1 MIRARTPVGPGKG
14 DDDAALLRSQGGFI
28 PQWSSAWRLGELFL
42 FADKLAFAQPGKPRF
57 ELALAT
63 VTDVAM
69 ERRRFILLH
78 KDVVRLTYVL
88 PNQKRPRLAWF
99 ITADAGRWFDE
110 IMMLT
115 KAERAAAAK
124 DATGAP
130 GHPPDG
136 ASRPPGRAAGARAS
150 RPPDGA
156 RPTRAS
162 RPPDGARPT
171 RASRPPDG
179 TRPARASRTASRPA
193 PGAEPMIVREDQVEE
208 LAATLSPAGAR
219 ILWHLWERR
228 HADIKELAAVAD
240 SRSHMEVLTLLR
252 EGINGAAERLF
263 GHPAVEFKER
273 GLDLVSGQV
282 VTFQWWLER
291 AGEPGE
297 AGYEDGVAAGSG
309 RESGAADV
317 AGATWAEAE
326 SEPGGPAP
334 QATGPA
340 PSAAGPAEPFV
351 EIHDEGETLVV
362 VVMGPGVGAETV
374 RAPQVQH
381 GDTLLVALQ
390 TAAGRRELRVPLPC
404 GVLAAPV
411 TAASANRVASLT
423 LVKET
428 REERR

>member
-1 MIRARTPVGPGKG
+1 MIRARTPVWPRKG

-42 FADKLAFAQPGKPRF
+42 FAEKLAFAQPGKPRF

-69 ERRRFILLH
+69 ERRKFILLH

-110 IMMLT
+110 IMTLT
-115 KAERAAAAK
+115 KAGRAAAAK
-124 DATGAP
+124 DAAGAP
-130 GHPPDG
+130 AASGG
-136 ASRPPGRAAGARAS
+136 ASRLSGRAPGRAAGARGAS
-150 RPPDGA
+150 RPPAG
-156 RPTRAS
+156 P
-162 RPPDGARPT
+162 
-171 RASRPPDG
+171 
-179 TRPARASRTASRPA
+179 RPARASRVAARPV

-282 VTFQWWLER
+282 VTFQWWMER
-291 AGEPGE
+291 AGEAAGETEPE
-297 AGYEDGVAAGSG
+297 AGAWS
-309 RESGAADV
+309 
-317 AGATWAEAE
+317 AEAE
-326 SEPGGPAP
+326 PEPGGPAP

-340 PSAAGPAEPFV
+340 SAALDPAEPFV

-374 RAPQVQH
+374 RAPQVQG
-381 GDTLLVALQ
+381 GDTLAVALQ
-390 TAAGRRELRVPLPC
+390 TDAGRRELRVPLPC
-404 GVLAAPV
+404 GVLAAPL
-411 TAASANRVASLT
+411 TATSANGVASLT

-428 REERR
+428 GEERR

>member
-42 FADKLAFAQPGKPRF
+42 YADKFAFAQPGKPRF

-69 ERRRFILLH
+69 ERRKFILLH

-88 PNQKRPRLAWF
+88 ANQKRPRLAWF

-110 IMMLT
+110 IMTLT
-115 KAERAAAAK
+115 KTGRAAAAK
-124 DATGAP
+124 NAAGAP
-130 GHPPDG
+130 G
-136 ASRPPGRAAGARAS
+136 ALEGARAS
-150 RPPDGA
+150 RLPE
-156 RPTRAS
+156 
-162 RPPDGARPT
+162 
-171 RASRPPDG
+171 
-179 TRPARASRTASRPA
+179 PARASRTASRTA
-193 PGAEPMIVREDQVEE
+193 SGAEPMIVREDQIEE

-228 HADIKELAAVAD
+228 HADIKELAAVAG

-263 GHPAVEFKER
+263 GHPALEFKER
-273 GLDLVSGQV
+273 GLDPVSGQV

-291 AGEPGE
+291 AGESGE
-297 AGYEDGVAAGSG
+297 AGYDDGVEGESG
-309 RESGAADV
+309 RD
-317 AGATWAEAE
+317 AGAVGEA
-326 SEPGGPAP
+326 GGPAP

-340 PSAAGPAEPFV
+340 PSAADPAEPYV

-374 RAPQVQH
+374 RAPQVRD
-381 GDTLLVALQ
+381 GDTLVVALQ
-390 TAAGRRELRVPLPC
+390 TDAGRRDFSVLLPC

-411 TAASANRVASLT
+411 TATSANGVASLT

-428 REERR
+428 

>member
-1 MIRARTPVGPGKG
+1 MGPGKG

-28 PQWSSAWRLGELFL
+28 PQWSAAWRLGELFL

-63 VTDVAM
+63 VIDVAM
-69 ERRRFILLH
+69 ERRKFILLH

-110 IMMLT
+110 IMTLT

-124 DATGAP
+124 DAVRAPGAP
-130 GHPPDG
+130 GALPARTSRRPD
-136 ASRPPGRAAGARAS
+136 A
-150 RPPDGA
+150 A
-156 RPTRAS
+156 RPAS
-162 RPPDGARPT
+162 
-171 RASRPPDG
+171 
-179 TRPARASRTASRPA
+179 
-193 PGAEPMIVREDQVEE
+193 GAEPMIVREQQVEE

-240 SRSHMEVLTLLR
+240 SRSHMEVLILLR

-263 GHPAVEFKER
+263 GHPALEFRER
-273 GLDLVSGQV
+273 GVDRDSGRA

-291 AGEPGE
+291 AGEPDE
-297 AGYEDGVAAGSG
+297 AGYHDGAAAGSG
-309 RESGAADV
+309 RAAGP
-317 AGATWAEAE
+317 AGDAEAE
-326 SEPGGPAP
+326 AAAWSVEAGGPA
-334 QATGPA
+334 AEAAEPA
-340 PSAAGPAEPFV
+340 PSALDAAEPFV

-374 RAPQVQH
+374 RAPRVQD
-381 GDTLLVALQ
+381 GDMLVVALE

-404 GVLAAPV
+404 GVLAAPA
-411 TAASANRVASLT
+411 TATSANGVASLT

-428 REERR
+428 REERQ

>member
-1 MIRARTPVGPGKG
+1 MGPGKG

-28 PQWSSAWRLGELFL
+28 PQWSSAWRLGELLL

-69 ERRRFILLH
+69 ERRKFILLH

-110 IMMLT
+110 IMTLT
-115 KAERAAAAK
+115 KVERAAAAK
-124 DATGAP
+124 DAAGAP
-130 GHPPDG
+130 
-136 ASRPPGRAAGARAS
+136 
-150 RPPDGA
+150 GA
-156 RPTRAS
+156 RPTHAS
-162 RPPDGARPT
+162 RS
-171 RASRPPDG
+171 AS
-179 TRPARASRTASRPA
+179 RPARASRPAS
-193 PGAEPMIVREDQVEE
+193 GAEPMIVREDQVEE

-219 ILWHLWERR
+219 ILWRLWERR

-297 AGYEDGVAAGSG
+297 AGYDDGVAAGSG
-309 RESGAADV
+309 REAGAA
-317 AGATWAEAE
+317 GETEPEA
-326 SEPGGPAP
+326 GGPAP

-340 PSAAGPAEPFV
+340 PPAADPAEPFV

>member
-1 MIRARTPVGPGKG
+1 MIRARTPVGPHKG

-42 FADKLAFAQPGKPRF
+42 FADRLAFAQPGKPRF

-69 ERRRFILLH
+69 ERRKFILLH
-78 KDVVRLTYVL
+78 KDVVRLKYVL

-99 ITADAGRWFDE
+99 ITADAGRWYDE
-110 IMMLT
+110 IMTLT

-124 DATGAP
+124 DAARAPGAP
-130 GHPPDG
+130 D
-136 ASRPPGRAAGARAS
+136 GARAS
-150 RPPDGA
+150 RLPAGP
-156 RPTRAS
+156 
-162 RPPDGARPT
+162 
-171 RASRPPDG
+171 
-179 TRPARASRTASRPA
+179 RPARASRSASRPA
-193 PGAEPMIVREDQVEE
+193 SGAEPMIVREDQVEE
-208 LAATLSPAGAR
+208 LAATLSPAGER

-263 GHPAVEFKER
+263 GQPAVEFKER
-273 GLDLVSGQV
+273 GLDRVSGQV

-297 AGYEDGVAAGSG
+297 AGYDDAPAGSG
-309 RESGAADV
+309 RHAGAADV
-317 AGATWAEAE
+317 AGAQWAQAE
-326 SEPGGPAP
+326 SAPGWPHPGGPAP

-340 PSAAGPAEPFV
+340 PSAADPAEPFV

-374 RAPQVQH
+374 RAPQVQG
-381 GDTLLVALQ
+381 GDTLVVALQ
-390 TAAGRRELRVPLPC
+390 TDAGRRALSVPLPC

-411 TAASANRVASLT
+411 AATSANGVASLT